1 MTLSYAP
8 VERLKIGLILPS
20 KGRGTGPDVLDAGCA
35 TAVDLGWSSVWVTDH
50 LLVPRGPEA
59 DEYGCILEATT
70 ALAWVGGRY
79 ESLTLGT
86 SVLVPAMRDAPL
98 LAKQIATIDVLTGG
112 RLIIGVGVSDS
123 YDIPESTTLGK
134 ADRFKER
141 GAYLDES
148 IALWRH
154 LWSGSTEPFLGRFHQ
169 LEDFS
174 FAPLPV
180 QGRDLPIWCGGR
192 SARAVRRSVGL
203 TDGWHG
209 AQTGPLDMVERIP
222 HIIDVAE
229 ELRRPLPTL
238 SVRCRVKFREHTP
251 PPYALCGPPESMIAD
266 MVEFARLGVEH
277 LIMVFEADDPEG
289 LARDMRRFDDD
300 VVSVV
305 QERLARGEW

>member
-123 YDIPESTTLGK
+123 YDIPEYTNLGK

-251 PPYALCGPPESMIAD
+251 PPYALCGPVESMIAD